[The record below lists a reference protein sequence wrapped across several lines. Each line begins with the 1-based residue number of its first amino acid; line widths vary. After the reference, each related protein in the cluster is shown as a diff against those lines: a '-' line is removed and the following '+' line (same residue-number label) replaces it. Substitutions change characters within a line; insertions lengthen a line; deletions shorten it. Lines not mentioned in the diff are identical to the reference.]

1 MISGTAG
8 TGKTSIGALMANA
21 SCARGEK
28 ALFFS
33 FEESPEQL
41 IRNMRSIGI
50 DLQRWIDAGLLQVRA
65 VRPTA
70 FGFEEH
76 LAMLHRLL
84 DEHEPQL
91 VVLDAVAS
99 LTHAGA
105 QSATTSAI
113 SRDLDLLKG
122 RGITSVMTDPD
133 PRGARGVQR
142 GRRVL
147 AGATPGCCC
156 ATTRA
161 TASATGCCS

>member
-1 MISGTAG
+1 
-8 TGKTSIGALMANA
+8 
-21 SCARGEK
+21 
-28 ALFFS
+28 
-33 FEESPEQL
+33 
-41 IRNMRSIGI
+41 MRSIGI

-105 QSATTSAI
+105 RSAHDVG
-113 SRDLDLLKG
+113 DLA
-122 RGITSVMTDPD
+122 R
-133 PRGARGVQR
+133 PRPAQGPRHH
-142 GRRVL
+142 RR
-147 AGATPGCCC
+147 
-156 ATTRA
+156 
-161 TASATGCCS
+161 